1 MPKIYLRI
9 RGRIESA
16 PSGEFPISQSAQQ
29 CFSFNVPWK
38 DSPNVMVKVEIFCP
52 PSMWQSEKKTPGSI
66 SSISEYDLQ
75 FASVIASFKAR
86 VSDNFLDAL
95 KSGAD
100 IEDRLPNSTLQD
112 ELKRLYYGMSNA
124 VNEALL
130 LLKYGLHFSDVAESP
145 FGGPKTLYW
154 SVDGSDWK
162 NITLTIEL
170 QSIIDPDEVMLDK
183 ETETQIQRYIDSR
196 FSPFFALSP
205 LHRAKN
211 EPDPRYKIIYAAYAA
226 ELAIKEFLI
235 EFTKKD
241 GKSLLEPLLVEL
253 PSPPLGLLYGK
264 ILKRYTRQWS
274 PKKDEMNALNSER
287 NSLMHKPQQRQIEL
301 AKAEKYV
308 RDAEGAIFHLLHMLY
323 ETDPLIERLCKKYNE
338 KAQQKTSS
346 R

>member
-9 RGRIESA
+9 RGRIKSA
-16 PSGEFPISQSAQQ
+16 LSGEFPISQNAQQ

-38 DSPNVMVKVEIFCP
+38 KSPNVTVKAEIFCL
-52 PSMWQSEKKTPGSI
+52 PSQWQFEKKTPGAV

-75 FASVIASFKAR
+75 FASVRASCKAR
-86 VSDNFLDAL
+86 VSDDFLDAL
-95 KSGAD
+95 KSGANT
-100 IEDRLPNSTLQD
+100 ENELPTTALQT
-112 ELKRLYYGMSNA
+112 ELNRLYYGMSEA
-124 VNEALL
+124 ANEALL

-145 FGGPKTLYW
+145 FAGSTTLYW

-162 NITLTIEL
+162 NITLTINL
-170 QSIIDPDEVMLDK
+170 RGIIDPDEVMLDK

-241 GKSLLEPLLVEL
+241 GKSALEPLLVEL
-253 PSPPLGLLYGK
+253 SSPPLGLLYGK
-264 ILKRYTRQWS
+264 ILKSYTSRWS
-274 PKKDEMNALNSER
+274 PKKDEMDELSKER
-287 NSLMHKPQQRQIEL
+287 NSLMHKPQRRQIEL
-301 AKAEKYV
+301 ATAEKYV
-308 RDAEGAIFHLLHMLY
+308 RDAEGAIFHLLHILY
-323 ETDPLIERLCKKYNE
+323 ETDPLIERLCKKYNK
-338 KAQQKTSS
+338 KAQPKTS
-346 R
+346 